1 MYSIDKEKF
10 GAFVAQLRKEKGL
23 MQKELAEKLYVS
35 DKAVSKWE
43 RGLSVPDVGLLV
55 PLAELLGVS
64 VTELLEGRRIPAE
77 ESMASERTEQLVQK
91 VIGMTA
97 EENRGGRAGKG
108 PALALCTLL
117 GGLELCLME
126 AMGIPWEEIAVCLGT
141 VMLLMAIFGV
151 YFCVLARERLPKY
164 YDENRIAFISD
175 GFLRMNLPGVYF
187 NNNNWPHVLWA
198 AQLWCLLGLTLTP
211 VAFFLFRS
219 LMPQSWQGAW
229 VHVVLFLTLGSL
241 FIPITVAA
249 RKYEFAPEQP
259 RPRRNRW
266 RDWAWVAVILAVV
279 GISLLTTAV
288 TGSFSIG
295 SGLKVGW
302 SERKG
307 PDFWRASYAYYDGWR
322 KSTIN
327 RNETATTLYAE
338 VVTESGALG
347 MTVTDEAGN
356 IVFSQENLGTD
367 TYEIPLSG
375 RSRLRITAEK
385 HKGQFSLYWK

>member
-64 VTELLEGRRIPAE
+64 VTELLEGRRIPKE
-77 ESMASERTEQLVQK
+77 EAMDSDQTEELVQK

-187 NNNNWPHVLWA
+187 NNNNWPHILRA

-211 VAFFLFRS
+211 VLFFLLHTF
-219 LMPQSWQGAW
+219 LPKLWNTAGLYII
-229 VHVVLFLTLGSL
+229 LFLVLGGL
-241 FIPITVAA
+241 FIPMTVVA
-249 RKYEFAPEQP
+249 RKYEYGTQPPPERKQS
-259 RPRRNRW
+259 
-266 RDWAWVAVILAVV
+266 WAHYSWVGAILLVLV
-279 GISLLTTAV
+279 
-288 TGSFSIG
+288 FSMIGGASAG